1 MIAVATLPKD
11 KITHGVTP
19 RCPHFGVCG
28 GCQYQ
33 DVPYAEQL
41 ELKRTL
47 LSETM
52 VKAGVLNLPEIQTH
66 SAETYEYRNR
76 IRLRLEHIDDA
87 FRFGYNQRGSTTFLP
102 IVTCPIAAPVLWRT
116 AEAILALIGEFWLD
130 AADEVELF
138 CDAEEKR
145 VQITFLCR
153 RKIAPK
159 PGTFALNMEA
169 LRKQC
174 PWVVGAGAVAID
186 KQTGRVLRTIDS
198 WGAEGLAYRVLDE
211 AYWVTRGGFFQIN
224 RFLVPTLVDLVCA
237 GRSGAI
243 AWDLF
248 AGVGLFSRV
257 LAKQFQQVTS
267 VEANPVA
274 ATDLRNALKKL
285 GAQHHAVEATTL
297 DFLERAIVDRERP
310 DLIVLDPPRAGAGPD
325 VCQLLLRMAPREILY
340 VSCDPV
346 TLARDLWSLTERGYK
361 ATELHMV
368 DLFPQ
373 TAHVETVVVLRR
385 DS

>member
-1 MIAVATLPKD
+1 MAAASLPQEKLTQTVA
-11 KITHGVTP
+11 P

-41 ELKRTL
+41 ALKRNL

-52 VKAGVLNLPEIQTH
+52 TKAGVLRLPEVQTH

-76 IRLRLEHIDDA
+76 IRLRVERVDEA
-87 FRFGYNQRGSTTFLP
+87 FRFGYNQRGGTTFLP
-102 IVTCPIAAPVLWRT
+102 IVTCPIASPVLWRT
-116 AEAILALIGEFWLD
+116 AEAILALVGEFWLD

-138 CDAEEKR
+138 CDSEEKR
-145 VQITFLCR
+145 VQITLLCR
-153 RKIAPK
+153 RKVVAK
-159 PGTFALNMEA
+159 LGTFALNMEA

-174 PWVVGAGAVAID
+174 PWVVGAGAVAVD
-186 KQTGRVLRTIDS
+186 KHTGRVLRTIDS

-211 AYWVTRGGFFQIN
+211 VYWVTRGGFFQIN
-224 RFLVPTLVDLVCA
+224 RFLVPTLVDLVCNN
-237 GRSGAI
+237 RSGAL

-257 LAKQFQQVTS
+257 LAKSFTQVTS

-274 ATDLRNALKKL
+274 ATDLRNAMKKL
-285 GAQHHAVEATTL
+285 GPQHRAVEATTL

-310 DLIVLDPPRAGAGPD
+310 DLIVLDPPRAGAGPE
-325 VCQLLLRMAPREILY
+325 VCELLVRMAPREIVY
-340 VSCDPV
+340 VSCDPS
-346 TLARDLWSLTERGYK
+346 TLARDLWSLTERGYR
-361 ATELHMV
+361 ATAMHML

-385 DS
+385 ES